1 MSSTIAPMEL
11 LREPMSL
18 DEFFQ
23 LDDVLVELVDGQP
36 IVSPA
41 PAVSHQRVLMAL
53 IRLLLPSL
61 PGGFEVLPAP
71 VDWVLWAGA
80 RPTVRQP
87 DLMVVADSVLQG
99 ARITQPPL
107 LVVEIVS
114 SSSIERDLV
123 ATRRD
128 YARAGAPHYWIVLPD
143 VPEVVCLRLVN
154 GEYVEDQRSVGHQPV
169 ALTEPF
175 DVCIVAAA
183 LVRTAPDGP

>member
-1 MSSTIAPMEL
+1 
-11 LREPMSL
+11 MSL

-41 PAVSHQRVLMAL
+41 PAVPHQSVLMAL

-61 PGGFEVLPAP
+61 PDGFEVLPAP

-123 ATRRD
+123 AKRRD
-128 YARAGAPHYWIVLPD
+128 YAKAGAPHYWIVLPD
-143 VPEVVCLRLVN
+143 VPEVVCLRLID
-154 GEYVEDQRSVGHQPV
+154 GEYVEDQRSVGNQPV

-175 DVCIVAAA
+175 DVRIVAAN
-183 LVRTAPDGP
+183 LVRTAPDAP